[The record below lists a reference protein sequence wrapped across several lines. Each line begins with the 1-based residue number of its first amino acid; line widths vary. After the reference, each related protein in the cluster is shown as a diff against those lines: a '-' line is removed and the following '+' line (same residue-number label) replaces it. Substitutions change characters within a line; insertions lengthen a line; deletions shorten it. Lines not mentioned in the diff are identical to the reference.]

1 MVYNWLARKSCK
13 ISVSKPGFQYMLHM
27 YIIHAIHI
35 YMYYIYY
42 ILTYHISLT
51 HVYNATIENF
61 HKKGLE
67 ILIAVVFCKECVL
80 PVQL

>member
-1 MVYNWLARKSCK
+1 
-13 ISVSKPGFQYMLHM
+13 MLHM

-51 HVYNATIENF
+51 HDWYKSLLKTDWMI
-61 HKKGLE
+61 LE
-67 ILIAVVFCKECVL
+67 KVFKDL
-80 PVQL
+80 F